1 MPDDETETEVETDT
15 VVVGD
20 VDNAPDEV
28 TNEGDTTVV
37 VEVPDN
43 AGNDDAVDAVVIAKE
58 IDLSERVAILEREL
72 AEVRATAST
81 AEVVAEIALDATE
94 DLAEADAEIVAATDE
109 AIVET
114 LEDAEIEDTDNDGD
128 DEIVIDEIA
137 PVSTRVHPWFR
148 SMDDWRGKSK

>member
-137 PVSTRVHPWFR
+137 PVSTRVHPFFR
-148 SMDDWRGKSK
+148 SWGDWRGKSK